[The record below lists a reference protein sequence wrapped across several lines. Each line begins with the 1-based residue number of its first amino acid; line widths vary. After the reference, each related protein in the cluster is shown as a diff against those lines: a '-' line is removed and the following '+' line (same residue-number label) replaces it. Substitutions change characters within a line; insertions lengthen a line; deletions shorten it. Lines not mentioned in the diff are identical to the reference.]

1 LSTSFILTTEIVGGT
16 LSDETRLP
24 LRLTQAAAQTEEIMH
39 KALLAALL
47 AVIAVSSAAVAEGKR
62 IGVSWSN
69 FQEARWK
76 FDAAAM
82 RSAIQRDGNDY
93 VSANA
98 EASAEKQL
106 DDIQTMIEAG
116 VDALVILP
124 VDREQIGPAIDAASA
139 AGIPVISYDRLIE
152 DDRVFYITFDNVGVG
167 RLIASIVRQAAP
179 EGNYVILKGDPADA
193 NVGFLRQGMEEVI
206 GAAVAGGTITIVGE
220 ANAEGWKPESAFTAM
235 EKILADSGD
244 QVDAVLAQ
252 NDGIAGAVIEALAA
266 RGLQVPVGGQDGDP
280 AALNRV
286 AQGTQTVSVWK
297 NNRELGKAAGKVAG
311 LLAEGVPMDRV
322 PEAIRFTGGDKGLTY
337 NAILLNPTPITREN
351 LNIVIE
357 ADHVTEVEVCRG
369 ALPGVAGCN

>member
-1 LSTSFILTTEIVGGT
+1 MPMRKT
-16 LSDETRLP
+16 
-24 LRLTQAAAQTEEIMH
+24 
-39 KALLAALL
+39 LLAALV
-47 AVIAVSSAAVAEGKR
+47 AVTSLSTAAFAEGKK

-82 RSAIQRDGNDY
+82 RSSIQRDGNEY
-93 VSANA
+93 VTANA

-106 DDIQTMIEAG
+106 DDIRSMIDAG

-124 VDREQIGPAIDAASA
+124 VDREAILPAIDMAAE

-193 NVGFLRQGMEEVI
+193 NVGFLRQGMDEVI
-206 GAAVAGGTITIVGE
+206 GAAVAGGSITIVGE
-220 ANAEGWKPESAFTAM
+220 ANADGWSPDSAFAAM
-235 EKILADSGD
+235 EKILADNGD

-266 RGLQVPVGGQDGDP
+266 RGLSVPVGGQDGDP

-286 AQGTQTVSVWK
+286 ARGTQTVSVWK
-297 NNRELGKAAGKVAG
+297 NNRELGKEAGRIAG
-311 LLAEGVPMDRV
+311 LLAEGMPMERV

-337 NAILLNPTPITREN
+337 NAILLSPTPITRDN
-351 LNIVIE
+351 LDVVID
-357 ADHVTEVEVCRG
+357 ADHITQREACNG
-369 ALPGVAGCN
+369 AMPGVAGCN

>member
-1 LSTSFILTTEIVGGT
+1 
-16 LSDETRLP
+16 
-24 LRLTQAAAQTEEIMH
+24 MH
-39 KALLAALL
+39 RPLLAAVVAALCL
-47 AVIAVSSAAVAEGKR
+47 SSAALAEGKK

-82 RSAIQRDGNDY
+82 RSSIQRDGNEY
-93 VSANA
+93 VTANA

-106 DDIQTMIEAG
+106 DDIQAMIDAG

-124 VDREQIGPAIDAASA
+124 VDREQIGPAIDAATA

-206 GAAVAGGTITIVGE
+206 GAAVAGGSITIVGE
-220 ANAEGWKPESAFTAM
+220 ANAEGWKPESAYDAM
-235 EKILADSGD
+235 VKIMADSGD
-244 QVDAVLAQ
+244 QIDAVLAQ
-252 NDGIAGAVIEALAA
+252 NDGIAGAVIEALAT

-297 NNRELGKAAGKVAG
+297 NNRELGKAAGRVAG
-311 LLAEGVPMDRV
+311 LLAEGVPMERV

-337 NAILLNPTPITREN
+337 TAILLNPTPITREN
-351 LNIVIE
+351 LNLVIE
-357 ADHVTEVEVCRG
+357 ADHVTKVEVCQG
-369 ALPGVAGCN
+369 ALPGTAGCN

>member
-1 LSTSFILTTEIVGGT
+1 MQFS
-16 LSDETRLP
+16 
-24 LRLTQAAAQTEEIMH
+24 LRATA
-39 KALLAALL
+39 LAAVL
-47 AVIAVSSAAVAEGKR
+47 AATGLASAALAEGRK

-69 FQEARWK
+69 FQEPRWK

-82 RSAIQRDGNDY
+82 RSSIQRDGNDY
-93 VSANA
+93 ITANA

-106 DDIQTMIEAG
+106 DDIRTMIEQG

-124 VDREQIGPAIDAASA
+124 VDREAILPAIDLAAE

-167 RLIASIVRQAAP
+167 RIIAAMVRQAQP

-206 GAAVAGGTITIVGE
+206 GAAIAGGTITIVGE
-220 ANAEGWKPESAFTAM
+220 ANAEGWRPDSAFAAM
-235 EKILADSGD
+235 QKILADNGNN
-244 QVDAVLAQ
+244 VDAVLAQ

-266 RGLQVPVGGQDGDP
+266 QGLNIPVGGQDGDP

-286 AQGTQTVSVWK
+286 ARGTQVVSVWK

-311 LLAEGVPMDRV
+311 LLAEGTSMDRIPDAV
-322 PEAIRFTGGDKGLTY
+322 RFTGGDKGLTF
-337 NAILLNPTPITREN
+337 NAILLNPTPITRDN
-351 LNIVIE
+351 LNLVIE
-357 ADHVTEVEVCRG
+357 ADHITRKEACAG
-369 ALPGVAGCN
+369 ALPEVAACN

>member
-1 LSTSFILTTEIVGGT
+1 MLKALCATIAVIVG
-16 LSDETRLP
+16 L
-24 LRLTQAAAQTEEIMH
+24 
-39 KALLAALL
+39 
-47 AVIAVSSAAVAEGKR
+47 SSAALAEGRK

-82 RSAIQRDGNDY
+82 RSAIQRAGNEY
-93 VSANA
+93 ISANA

-106 DDIQTMIEAG
+106 DDIRTMIEQG

-124 VDREQIGPAIDAASA
+124 VDREAILPAIDLAAD

-167 RLIASIVRQAAP
+167 RLIASIIRQAVP

-206 GAAVAGGTITIVGE
+206 GAAVAGGSITIVGE
-220 ANAEGWKPESAFTAM
+220 ANAEGWRPDSAYAAM
-235 EKILADSGD
+235 EGILAETDGK
-244 QVDAVLAQ
+244 VDAVLAQ
-252 NDGIAGAVIEALAA
+252 NDGIAGAVIDALAA
-266 RGLQVPVGGQDGDP
+266 RGMAVPVGGQDGDP

-286 AQGTQTVSVWK
+286 ARGTQTVSVWK
-297 NNRELGKAAGKVAG
+297 NNRELGKAAGQIAG
-311 LLAEGVPMDRV
+311 LLAEGTPMDRI

-337 NAILLNPTPITREN
+337 NAILLSPTPITQAN
-351 LNIVIE
+351 LDVVIE
-357 ADHVTEVEVCRG
+357 ADHITRNEACEG
-369 ALPGVAGCN
+369 ALPSVPACN

>member
-1 LSTSFILTTEIVGGT
+1 M
-16 LSDETRLP
+16 R
-24 LRLTQAAAQTEEIMH
+24 
-39 KALLAALL
+39 KALLATAL
-47 AVIAVSSAAVAEGKR
+47 AIVGFSSGAFAEGKK

-82 RSAIQRDGNDY
+82 RSAIQRDGNQY
-93 VSANA
+93 ITTNA

-106 DDIQTMIEAG
+106 SDISSMIEQG

-124 VDREQIGPAIDAASA
+124 VDREAIGPAIEWAME

-167 RLIASIVRQAAP
+167 RLIASIIRSAQP
-179 EGNYVILKGDPADA
+179 EGRYVILKGDPADA

-206 GAAVAGGTITIVGE
+206 GAAVAGGSIQIVGE
-220 ANAEGWKPESAFTAM
+220 ANADGWRPDAAREAM
-235 EKILADSGD
+235 DKILADTGN

-266 RGLQVPVGGQDGDP
+266 QGISVPVGGQDGDP

-286 AQGTQTVSVWK
+286 ARGTQTVSVWK
-297 NNRELGKAAGKVAG
+297 NNRELGKTTGKIAGM
-311 LLAEGVPMDRV
+311 LAEGSPMSRIPNV
-322 PEAIRFTGGDKGLTY
+322 VRFTGGDKGLTY
-337 NAILLNPTPITREN
+337 NAILLTPTPITKEN
-351 LNIVIE
+351 LDIVID
-357 ADHVTEVEVCRG
+357 ADHITQREACAG
-369 ALPGVAGCN
+369 AVAGVSGCR

>member
-1 LSTSFILTTEIVGGT
+1 MRIAILAAF
-16 LSDETRLP
+16 
-24 LRLTQAAAQTEEIMH
+24 AAAFC
-39 KALLAALL
+39 L
-47 AVIAVSSAAVAEGKR
+47 SSVAFAEGKR

-82 RSAIQRDGNDY
+82 RSAIQRDGNEY

-106 DDIQTMIEAG
+106 DDIQTMIEEG
-116 VDALVILP
+116 IDALVILP
-124 VDREQIGPAIDAASA
+124 VDREQIAPAIDMATA

-167 RLIASIVRQAAP
+167 RLIASIIRQEAP

-193 NVGFLRQGMEEVI
+193 NVGFLRQGMEEVL
-206 GAAVAGGTITIVGE
+206 GAAIAGGTITIVGE
-220 ANAEGWKPESAFTAM
+220 ANADGWKPESAFDAM
-235 EKILADSGD
+235 AKILADNGD

-252 NDGIAGAVIEALAA
+252 NDGIAGAVIEALAT
-266 RGLQVPVGGQDGDP
+266 RGLAVPVGGQDGDP

-286 AQGTQTVSVWK
+286 ARGTQTVSVWK
-297 NNRELGKAAGKVAG
+297 NNRELGKAAGQIAG

-322 PEAIRFTGGDKGLTY
+322 PDAIRFTGGDKGLTY

-357 ADHVTEVEVCRG
+357 ADHVTRNEVCQG
-369 ALPGVAGCN
+369 AVPGVAGCD